1 MRTKSKHRHSKLDWK
16 EQISLAQAQLTDAFM
31 GKIEDK
37 LDKNDDKSRAEL
49 KLSKRPETPVD
60 KAMFAYNKFN
70 DDEYETSGNEIKRIL
85 SNDIKAQKQVPAD
98 PTLIIDPNI
107 KAELNKLNYSSLV
120 ELNRD
125 YHFYLN
131 HKEKIKK
138 LNKLSMKR
146 NIRKRPEK
154 EEPIHGGNYDKEN
167 DFSIVAQSRDIMKSI
182 EQSRAHGFMTAKERK
197 KILKNLF

>member
-1 MRTKSKHRHSKLDWK
+1 MRTKGKRGQSKLDWK

-31 GKIEDK
+31 GNIEDK
-37 LDKNDDKSRAEL
+37 LDKNDDKAKGEL

-70 DDEYETSGNEIKRIL
+70 DEEYHASGEEIKKII
-85 SNDIKAQKQVPAD
+85 SNDLKTQKQAHTD
-98 PTLIIDPNI
+98 RDLIIDPSI
-107 KAELNKLNYSSLV
+107 KAELNKLNYGSLV

-146 NIRKRPEK
+146 SIRKRPEK

-167 DFSIVAQSRDIMKSI
+167 DFSIIAQSRDIMKSI